1 MLRGAHVAESW
12 RKERCMGEPSDGT
25 GPKKQLA
32 AAKPSQAPDP
42 PGLENAIVA
51 EHLTTVAIR

>member
-1 MLRGAHVAESW
+1 
-12 RKERCMGEPSDGT
+12 MGEPSDGT